1 MVYIKT
7 YKKKTKSTNTD
18 FSNLVDFIILHN
30 AEYKN
35 QEFLTKQIKTFAY
48 SKENL

>member
-7 YKKKTKSTNTD
+7 YKKENKID
-18 FSNLVDFIILHN
+18 QYGFSNLVDFIILHN